1 MTEMGIWFDWAGF
14 GIGAAGLIASIIGVL
29 YAYLARR
36 AAKSAAEAAERASN
50 ETRRTVSRSRRAADT
65 GRAIALINRLKV
77 LHRDGG
83 WDYALELYQELR
95 STLNDIQASM
105 PDDLAEI
112 RVAISDAIYKI
123 SELEADVNRARY
135 ENREPADVPGID
147 GVLSDIQRNLER
159 LQSTD
164 IYGQ

>member
-1 MTEMGIWFDWAGF
+1 MDAWFDWAGI
-14 GIGAAGLIASIIGVL
+14 GIGTAGLIASLIGVL

-36 AAKSAAEAAERASN
+36 AAKSAETAAQTASQ

-65 GRAIALINRLKV
+65 GRAIALINRLKM
-77 LHRDGG
+77 LHRDGH

-95 STLNDIQASM
+95 STLGDIHASM
-105 PDDLAEI
+105 PDDLTEI
-112 RVAISDAIYKI
+112 RNAILEAIHKI

-135 ENREPADVPGID
+135 EKREPDNVPGLD
-147 GVLSDIQRNLER
+147 GVLSDIQRNLEN

>member
-1 MTEMGIWFDWAGF
+1 MDAWFDWAGI
-14 GIGAAGLIASIIGVL
+14 GIGAAGLTASLIGVL

-36 AAKSAAEAAERASN
+36 AAKSAETAAQTASQ

-77 LHRDGG
+77 LHRDGR

-95 STLNDIQASM
+95 STMSDIHASM
-105 PDDLAEI
+105 PDDLADI
-112 RVAISDAIYKI
+112 RDAVSDGIHKI
-123 SELEADVNRARY
+123 TELEADVNQARY
-135 ENREPADVPGID
+135 ENREPASVPRLD
-147 GVLSDIQRNLER
+147 GALSDIQRNLER
-159 LQSTD
+159 VQSTD